1 MTNERLIEY
10 LKLAKKDNGENA
22 FDDEKINSIL
32 ANEDILNFYKTQF
45 ENYEAF
51 FLKNNGESYDL
62 LENLKKR
69 RK

>member
-10 LKLAKKDNGENA
+10 LKLAKKDNGEPA
-22 FDDEKINSIL
+22 FDNEKINIIL

-51 FLKNNGESYDL
+51 FHNNNGEEYDL
-62 LENLKKR
+62 LENLQKR
-69 RK
+69 R